1 MGPDTSQFATGIW
14 GSPPPLELAAFR
26 RQNSILILLSLGVLL
41 CLLGI
46 HLVFRP
52 LLGPLPF
59 AIALALCLRF
69 LLLLGELWL
78 MSGREWLRP
87 ATFAR
92 VSVAVHL
99 LFAVILARINSGQE
113 SHYVVLLVIPVL
125 ASAFWLSLA
134 GLAAT
139 VMVASGLTIFQV
151 WTPAGSAPAGVLVE
165 YFEATT
171 VALIF
176 LLFAIIV
183 RLLVVQQW
191 HQEAEVRAG
200 MAELARTRDRL
211 VQEEKLA
218 AIGRLSGAI
227 AHEIRN
233 PVAMIRSALTATSR
247 PDASPENRDEFF
259 SILAQESLRL
269 ERLTEDFLAYARQ
282 RRPERRSLETA
293 TALGSA
299 AGLARARA
307 EEAGVQLEVAPSEAR
322 LASLDPFQ
330 VQQALLNLLINAV
343 DATPRGRRIRMG
355 VRHEAG
361 WVVFFVENEGDAIP
375 PAVAARLGEPFFTT
389 KPRGTGLGLA
399 IARSMARGHGG
410 DLILEEN
417 RAGCVRFGLRIPEEE
432 APWAPS

>member
-1 MGPDTSQFATGIW
+1 MGPNSFDFAASIW
-14 GSPPPLELAAFR
+14 GSPPPLESVAFR
-26 RQNSILILLSLGVLL
+26 RQNSLLILLSLWVLL

-52 LLGPLPF
+52 ILGTLAPP
-59 AIALALCLRF
+59 IALALGIRF
-69 LLLLGELWL
+69 LLLLGELWF

-87 ATFAR
+87 TTFAR
-92 VSVAVHL
+92 TTVAVHL
-99 LFAVILARINSGQE
+99 LFAFILARINSGQE

-139 VMVASGLTIFQV
+139 VLAASALTIFQV
-151 WTPAGSAPAGVLVE
+151 WTPVGPAWGGALVE

-191 HQEAEVRAG
+191 HQEAEIHAG

-218 AIGRLSGAI
+218 AVGRLSGAI

-233 PVAMIRSALTATSR
+233 PVAMIRTALMATRR
-247 PDASPENRDEFF
+247 PDASSESREEFF
-259 SILAQESLRL
+259 EILAQESLRL
-269 ERLTEDFLAYARQ
+269 ERLTEDFLTYARQ
-282 RRPERRSLETA
+282 RRPDRRRMEIA

-299 AGLARARA
+299 AGLVEARIQ
-307 EEAGVQLEVAPSEAR
+307 EAGLALELVPSEDWMANF
-322 LASLDPFQ
+322 DPFQ
-330 VQQALLNLLINAV
+330 VQQALLNLIINAI
-343 DATPRGRRIRMG
+343 DATPRGGRIRIG
-355 VRHEAG
+355 VRHEQQGA
-361 WVVFFVENEGDAIP
+361 VFFVENEGAAIP
-375 PAVAARLGEPFFTT
+375 PAVTTRLGEPFFTT
-389 KPRGTGLGLA
+389 KPKGTGLGLA
-399 IARSMARGHGG
+399 IARSLAVGHGG
-410 DLILEEN
+410 DLALEEN
-417 RAGCVRFGLRIPEEE
+417 REGCVRFGLRIPEEGP
-432 APWAPS
+432 PWQPS

>member
-1 MGPDTSQFATGIW
+1 MGPDTSHFATGIW

-59 AIALALCLRF
+59 AIMAALCIRF

-78 MSGREWLRP
+78 MGREWLRP

-92 VSVAVHL
+92 ISVAVHL
-99 LFAVILARINSGQE
+99 LFAVILARMNSGQE

-134 GLAAT
+134 GLGTT
-139 VMVASGLTIFQV
+139 VLVASGLTIFQV
-151 WTPAGSAPAGVLVE
+151 WTPAGSAPAGALVE

-218 AIGRLSGAI
+218 AVGRLSGAI

-233 PVAMIRSALTATSR
+233 PVAMIRTALTATSR
-247 PDASPENRDEFF
+247 PDATPENRDEFF
-259 SILAQESLRL
+259 TILAQESLRL

-282 RRPERRSLETA
+282 RRPERRAVEIA

-307 EEAGVQLEVAPSEAR
+307 EEAGRQLEVVPSGDWVAR
-322 LASLDPFQ
+322 LDPFQ
-330 VQQALLNLLINAV
+330 VQQALLNLLINAI
-343 DATPRGRRIRMG
+343 DATPCGRRIRMG
-355 VRHEAG
+355 ARQEGGCA
-361 WVVFFVENEGDAIP
+361 VFFVENEGDAIP
-375 PAVAARLGEPFFTT
+375 PSVAARLGEPFFTT

-417 RAGCVRFGLRIPEEE
+417 RTGCVRFGFRIPEEE

>member
-1 MGPDTSQFATGIW
+1 MGTNTSDFATNIW
-14 GSPPPLELAAFR
+14 RSPPPLEPAAFR
-26 RQNSILILLSLGVLL
+26 RQNSLLILLSLWVLL

-46 HLVFRP
+46 HLVFHP
-52 LLGPLPF
+52 LLGTLAVPV
-59 AIALALCLRF
+59 ALALGTRF

-87 ATFAR
+87 TLFAR
-92 VSVAVHL
+92 TTVAVHI
-99 LFAVILARINSGQE
+99 LFAAILARINPGQE

-139 VMVASGLTIFQV
+139 VLVANGLTIFQV
-151 WTPAGSAPAGVLVE
+151 WGPVGLSPGGALTE

-176 LLFAIIV
+176 LLFAIVV

-191 HQEAEVRAG
+191 HQEAEARTS
-200 MAELARTRDRL
+200 MAELARTRDQL
-211 VQEEKLA
+211 VKEEKLA

-233 PVAMIRSALTATSR
+233 PVAMIRAALSAACR
-247 PDASPENRDEFF
+247 PDASPENREEFF
-259 SILAQESLRL
+259 GILGQESLRL

-282 RRPERRSLETA
+282 RHPDRRRMETA

-299 AGLARARA
+299 AGLVRAKA
-307 EEAGVQLEVAPSEAR
+307 QEAGLDLEITPSEDWM
-322 LASLDPFQ
+322 ASYDPFQ
-330 VQQALLNLLINAV
+330 VQQALLNLIINAI
-343 DATPRGRRIRMG
+343 DATPRGGRIRLG
-355 VRHEAG
+355 VRQEKAEA
-361 WVVFFVENEGDAIP
+361 VFFVENEGAAIP
-375 PAVAARLGEPFFTT
+375 PSVTSRLGEPFFTT
-389 KPRGTGLGLA
+389 KPKGTGLGLA
-399 IARSMARGHGG
+399 IARSLAAGHGG
-410 DLILEEN
+410 DLVLEEN

-432 APWAPS
+432 SLWAPS

>member
-1 MGPDTSQFATGIW
+1 MGPDTSHFATGIW

-59 AIALALCLRF
+59 AIMAALCIRF

-78 MSGREWLRP
+78 MGREWLRP

-92 VSVAVHL
+92 ISVAVHL
-99 LFAVILARINSGQE
+99 LFAVILARMNSGQE

-134 GLAAT
+134 GLGAT
-139 VMVASGLTIFQV
+139 VLVASGLTIFQV
-151 WTPAGSAPAGVLVE
+151 WTPAGSAPAGALVE

-183 RLLVVQQW
+183 RLLVIQQW

-218 AIGRLSGAI
+218 AVGRLSGAI

-233 PVAMIRSALTATSR
+233 PVAMIRTALTATSR
-247 PDASPENRDEFF
+247 PDATPENRDEFF
-259 SILAQESLRL
+259 TILAQESLRL

-282 RRPERRSLETA
+282 RRPERRAVEIA

-307 EEAGVQLEVAPSEAR
+307 EEAGLQLEVVPSGDWVAR
-322 LASLDPFQ
+322 LDPFQ
-330 VQQALLNLLINAV
+330 VQQALLNLLINAI

-355 VRHEAG
+355 ARQEGGCA
-361 WVVFFVENEGDAIP
+361 VFFVENEGDAIP
-375 PAVAARLGEPFFTT
+375 PSVAARLGEPFFTT

-417 RAGCVRFGLRIPEEE
+417 RAGCVRFGFRIPEEE

>member
-1 MGPDTSQFATGIW
+1 MRPANPEFAMGIW
-14 GSPPPLELAAFR
+14 GSPPLDHAAFR
-26 RQNSILILLSLGVLL
+26 RQNSLLILLSLWVLL

-46 HLVFRP
+46 HLVFHP
-52 LLGPLPF
+52 LLGPLAVP
-59 AIALALCLRF
+59 IALALGLRF

-78 MSGREWLRP
+78 MSGRERLRP
-87 ATFAR
+87 NTFAR
-92 VSVAVHL
+92 ATVAVHL
-99 LFAVILARINSGQE
+99 LFAVILARITSGQE

-125 ASAFWLSLA
+125 ASAFWLSLP
-134 GLAAT
+134 GLAGT
-139 VMVASGLTIFQV
+139 VVVASALTIFQV
-151 WTPAGSAPAGVLVE
+151 WTPPGSSPAGALVE

-176 LLFAIIV
+176 LMFAIVV

-211 VQEEKLA
+211 VHEEKLA

-233 PVAMIRSALTATSR
+233 PVAMIRTALAATR
-247 PDASPENRDEFF
+247 RTDATPESRDEFF

-282 RRPERRSLETA
+282 RRPERRKVEIA

-299 AGLARARA
+299 AGLVQARI
-307 EEAGVQLEVAPSEAR
+307 EEAGLELEVAPSVDR
-322 LASLDPFQ
+322 MASLDPFL
-330 VQQALLNLLINAV
+330 VQQALLNLLINAI
-343 DATPRGRRIRMG
+343 DATPRGRRIRLG

-361 WVVFFVENEGDAIP
+361 GVVFFVENEGDAIP
-375 PAVAARLGEPFFTT
+375 PPVTARLGEPFFTT
-389 KPRGTGLGLA
+389 KPKGTGLGLA
-399 IARSMARGHGG
+399 IARSLARGHGG
-410 DLILEEN
+410 DLLLEEN
-417 RAGCVRFGLRIPEEE
+417 RDGCVRFGLRIAEEE
-432 APWAPS
+432 SPWPPS